1 MARQEYYQD
10 GQLVRVEDTRTL
22 SEAIEERKAVWADET
37 TKLIRTKVTETDE
50 RNCANGIYDGDKKA
64 QILGWINEC
73 RKKYLACKA
82 TATTCTTNEEIDS
95 IRYDVGTNL
104 DFGNTQPESAG
115 VK

>member
-1 MARQEYYQD
+1 VARQEYYQD

-50 RNCANGIYDGDKKA
+50 RNCANGIYQGEKKA

-73 RKKYLACKA
+73 RNKYLACKA
-82 TATTCTTNEEIDS
+82 AATTCTTNEEIDS

-104 DFGNTQPESAG
+104 DSGNTQPESAG
-115 VK
+115 VR

>member
-1 MARQEYYQD
+1 VARQEYYQD

-22 SEAIEERKAVWADET
+22 SEAIEERKQVWADET

-73 RKKYLACKA
+73 RNKYLACKA
-82 TATTCTTNEEIDS
+82 TAITCTKNEEIDS

-104 DFGNTQPESAG
+104 DSGNTQPESGG
-115 VK
+115 VR